1 VLAPSSL
8 LLLLLTLQKMQK
20 ASRVA
25 AASDSIP
32 CNYPSSCNGMLVSWV
47 KDADGFNL
55 NLISF
60 LYAVVSSSPK
70 KATIVSFRL
79 SQQLICYILHSFNWP
94 PPSSGCMWPTFLSS
108 PPHSTEDVVNHRPC
122 KPEVNCI
129 FYSMTEA
136 SV

>member
-1 VLAPSSL
+1 
-8 LLLLLTLQKMQK
+8 MQK
-20 ASRVA
+20 ASRV

-32 CNYPSSCNGMLVSWV
+32 CNYPSSCNGMLFSWV

-79 SQQLICYILHSFNWP
+79 GQQLICYILHCLTCSF
-94 PPSSGCMWPTFLSS
+94 
-108 PPHSTEDVVNHRPC
+108 
-122 KPEVNCI
+122 
-129 FYSMTEA
+129 
-136 SV
+136 